1 MAIEDPKFTERALEQ
16 DALRV
21 LEKEA
26 AGFGHTA
33 LPKDKFLKKLLRL
46 KDDTENG
53 LQKDLDGL

>member
-26 AGFGHTA
+26 AGFGHTV
-33 LPKDKFLKKLLRL
+33 
-46 KDDTENG
+46 
-53 LQKDLDGL
+53 